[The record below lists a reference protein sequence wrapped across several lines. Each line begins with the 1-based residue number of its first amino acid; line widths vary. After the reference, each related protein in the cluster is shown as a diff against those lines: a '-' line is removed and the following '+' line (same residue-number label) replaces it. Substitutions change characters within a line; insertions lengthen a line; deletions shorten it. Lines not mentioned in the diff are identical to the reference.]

1 MTRRCS
7 TSSSITRARRSR
19 TRSECACGSRRT
31 ARHRRWCDRRAGAC
45 RRSRN
50 PPLDMVRPEKAGR
63 NARDAYA
70 TEHLEIA
77 SYELLAR
84 VADRAGDHETA
95 AAAREIIADER
106 SMAEFVEQNWD
117 LFADASLREAGVAV

>member
-1 MTRRCS
+1 MQ
-7 TSSSITRARRSR
+7 AL
-19 TRSECACGSRRT
+19 AKL
-31 ARHRRWCDRRAGAC
+31 
-45 RRSRN
+45 
-50 PPLDMVRPEKAGR
+50 PLDMVRPEKAGR